1 MPKMRT
7 FTFNDGKETKT
18 VEALG
23 FKRAVK
29 SFQGGSKAKQVTVE
43 WEAKKGGT
51 YEKVQ
56 ILPLGRDKKLG
67 R

>member
-1 MPKMRT
+1 MAKMRT

-23 FKRAVK
+23 FRRAVK
-29 SFQGGSKAKQVTVE
+29 SFQASSKAREVTVE
-43 WEAKKGGT
+43 WEAKKGGL
-51 YEKVQ
+51 YEKKQ
-56 ILPLGRDKKLG
+56 LLPLGREKKLG

>member
-1 MPKMRT
+1 MRT
-7 FTFNDGKETKT
+7 FTFKDGKETKT

-51 YEKVQ
+51 YEKLQ
-56 ILPLGRDKKLG
+56 LLPLGRDKKLG

>member
-29 SFQGGSKAKQVTVE
+29 SFQGGSKGEQYVNYNWTRT
-43 WEAKKGGT
+43 KK
-51 YEKVQ
+51 
-56 ILPLGRDKKLG
+56 
-67 R
+67 

>member
-1 MPKMRT
+1 MRN
-7 FTFNDGKETKT
+7 FIFNDGKETKT

-23 FKRAVK
+23 YKRAVK

-43 WEAKKGGT
+43 WEAKRGGT
-51 YEKVQ
+51 FEKVQ
-56 ILPLGRDKKLG
+56 LLPMGREKKIG

>member
-1 MPKMRT
+1 MRN

-23 FKRAVK
+23 YKRAVK

-43 WEAKKGGT
+43 WEAKRGGT
-51 YEKVQ
+51 FERVQLLPMGREKK
-56 ILPLGRDKKLG
+56 IGR
-67 R
+67 

>member
-56 ILPLGRDKKLG
+56 LVPLGRDKKLG